1 MLLDRQCHDVPLGNF
16 FTLPDIKPSLGSKW
30 VFTMKS
36 NAATSDRVGMYYR
49 SLSEAE
55 NQTIYRIKEQ
65 GQEFLELIDEL
76 GESDETRRAKARIE
90 EAVMWAVKHITR

>member
-1 MLLDRQCHDVPLGNF
+1 
-16 FTLPDIKPSLGSKW
+16 
-30 VFTMKS
+30 MKS

-90 EAVMWAVKHITR
+90 DSHSGILGRWVVPIDKAQRTGE